1 MRRRSGLLACV
12 ALLAFAPPAL
22 ADDVPGAESGSSS
35 VVTIT
40 QPGDPT
46 TQVGTSTGEVTS
58 TTAATPASGSAAP
71 IATATPQVTAEA
83 TATPGAA
90 TATTDTNSTTTDT
103 GSADSVSSAGVVVTD
118 VTTSSLSRSATET
131 TARTANT
138 VEINEANIDLRER
151 RRGERA
157 IKLVVRRGKSKGRA
171 RRHGH
176 EQITVGEADVG
187 SSAPAAAADEP
198 AVSLEGRVGKDRV
211 GKDRVTIDRV
221 AVRSRSRAV
230 GERVSTR
237 LRLDVRNLVVKARD
251 DHDLITIHHAS
262 LTRDGRLR
270 VRISVGPGIA
280 DRVVLLRAGA
290 DVLDPRSYR
299 GSVRSAV
306 EVVRGELA
314 PDTAPGQ
321 VLDRLQLRLGAGGVQ
336 QGRRRSSGRLDGV
349 VIRVGTA
356 AEGVDARAAFP
367 GFVEAVIGHAESA
380 ARAITNGI
388 VRTGQGAVTATGGVA
403 GGVADVASATRTLF
417 IRPPKVRFE
426 KPRVLLRGRELRL
439 VLTCTAD
446 VSGVLALRL
455 KGARI
460 PAAKFSCRNGRA
472 EIRIKLSAA
481 LAAALRAAAPAK
493 LTATLRATAPATVTF
508 RVPSKLTLVADRG

>member
-1 MRRRSGLLACV
+1 MGRRSGLLACV
-12 ALLAFAPPAL
+12 ALLAVAPPAL
-22 ADDVPGAESGSSS
+22 ADGVPGAESGSSS

-46 TQVGTSTGEVTS
+46 TQVGTSTGNVTS
-58 TTAATPASGSAAP
+58 TTAATPASGSAVP

-83 TATPGAA
+83 TASPSEA
-90 TATTDTNSTTTDT
+90 TATTDTNSSEPDTDT
-103 GSADSVSSAGVVVTD
+103 AATVESPDGQVVLSDVETRSV
-118 VTTSSLSRSATET
+118 SRSATEETAQT
-131 TARTANT
+131 TNKL
-138 VEINEANIDLRER
+138 EIGEAEIDLREG
-151 RRGERA
+151 RRGERRA

-171 RRHGH
+171 RRHGR

-187 SSAPAAAADEP
+187 STSPAAAADEP
-198 AVSLEGRVGKDRV
+198 AVSLE
-211 GKDRVTIDRV
+211 DRVTIDRV
-221 AVRSRSRAV
+221 KVRSRSRAV

-251 DHDLITIHHAS
+251 DHVLMTIHHAS

-280 DRVVLLRAGA
+280 NRVVILRAGA

-299 GSVRSAV
+299 GSVRNAV
-306 EVVRGELA
+306 KVVRGELA

-336 QGRRRSSGRLDGV
+336 QGRNRSSGRLDGV
-349 VIRVGTA
+349 VIRIGAA
-356 AEGVDARAAFP
+356 AEGVDARAALP

-380 ARAITNGI
+380 SRAITSGI
-388 VRTGQGAVTATGGVA
+388 VRTGQGAVIVA
-403 GGVADVASATRTLF
+403 GGVADVASAAKTLF
-417 IRPPKVRFE
+417 IRPPKVRFD
-426 KPRVLLRGRELRL
+426 KPRVVLRGRELRL
-439 VLTCTAD
+439 MLTCTAD

-460 PAAKFSCRNGRA
+460 PEAKFSCRNERA

-481 LAAALRAAAPAK
+481 LAAALRAAVPAK
-493 LTATLRATAPATVTF
+493 LTATLRATTPATVIL
-508 RVPSKLTLVADRG
+508 RVPSKLTLVAD